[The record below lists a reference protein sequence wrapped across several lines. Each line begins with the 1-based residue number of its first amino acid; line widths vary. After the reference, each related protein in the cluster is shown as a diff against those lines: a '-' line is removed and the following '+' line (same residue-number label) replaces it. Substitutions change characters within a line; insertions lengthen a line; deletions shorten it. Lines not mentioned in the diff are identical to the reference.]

1 MGLILNRP
9 SQLPLLNLIRQLDL
23 DLSDDVAATLNP
35 DSAKAG
41 PVLLNGGP
49 VSQEQAFV
57 VHSVDRSYQQSVPLI
72 DHTMLTT
79 DRQVLQDIAQGEG
92 PENYLIARG
101 YAGWGPGQL
110 EAEMVDDAWI
120 ALSFQPPLTLQA
132 LLKIPPELRLE
143 HTANSAGLDLNL
155 MAGRIGY
162 A

>member
-9 SQLPLLNLIRQLDL
+9 SRLPLIDLIRQLDL
-23 DLSDDVAATLNP
+23 DLGDDVAPTLNP
-35 DSAKAG
+35 GSANPGA
-41 PVLLNGGP
+41 VLLNGGP

-57 VHSVDRSYQQSVPLI
+57 VHSIDRSYQQSVPLI
-72 DHTMLTT
+72 DRTMLTT

-92 PENYLIARG
+92 PEDFLIARG

-110 EAEMVDDAWI
+110 EGEMVDDAWI
-120 ALSFQPPLTLQA
+120 ALSFQPPLTLQS
-132 LLKIPPELRLE
+132 LLKLPPKLRLE
-143 HTANSAGLDLNL
+143 HTANSAGLDLSL